1 MAQKLY
7 HQEFARAGK
16 QAGLQVWRIE
26 KLELVPVPDSA
37 YGDFYVGD
45 AYLVLHTVRAS
56 RGFFYRLHFWLGER
70 APIARRLGKGGRG
83 DPSTAG
89 SGRPGAGP
97 ARSATLEVTR
107 LVTPFT
113 FSGWSL
119 PSPSPSPSPLL
130 CCCKLGR
137 AQSREE
143 IHATDVDLWQ
153 VISWAL
159 VLGSSPRLPAPNPNS
174 CPLRG
179 STSERAGAGQVLF
192 TVPQQVQSWFLWQG
206 WRCIK
211 TEDDLILVTY
221 DKNLERYAECL
232 WLWEAEK
239 PSREQEAGGVAS
251 GFNHVLTN
259 DLSAKRLLHVKGR
272 RVVRAT
278 EVPLSW
284 DSFNKGD
291 CFIIDLGTEIY
302 QWCGS
307 ACNKY
312 ERLKASQVA
321 TGIRD
326 NERKGRSQL
335 IVVEEGSE
343 PSELIEVLG
352 RKPQLPDG
360 DSDDD
365 TIADMTNRKMAKLYM
380 VSDASGS
387 MSVTV
392 VAEENPFSM
401 AMLLSEECFI
411 LDHGAAK
418 QIFVWKGKDAN
429 PQERKAAM
437 KTAEDFLQQ
446 MNYSTHT
453 QIQVLP
459 EGGETPLFKQFF
471 RDWKD
476 KDQSEGFGKVYVTEK
491 VAQIQQISFDASK
504 LHTSPQM
511 AAKHSMVDDG
521 SGKVEI
527 WRVENNG
534 RVQIDQNSY
543 GEFYG
548 GDCYII
554 LYTYPRGQ
562 IIYTWQGA
570 NATRD
575 ELTTSAF
582 LTVQLDR
589 SLGGR
594 AVQVRVSQGKE
605 PTHLLSLFKDKPL
618 IIYKNGTSKK
628 GGQAP
633 APPTRLFQV
642 RRNLASITRIVEVNV
657 DANSLNSNDVFVL
670 KLPHNSGYIW
680 IGKGASQEEAKGAEY
695 VANVLK
701 CKTARIQ
708 EGEEP
713 EEFWSS
719 LGGKKDYQTSP
730 LLETQAE
737 DHPPRLYGC
746 SNKTGRFI
754 IEEVPGEFTQDDLAE
769 DDVMLL
775 DAWEQIFI
783 WIGKD
788 ANEIEKKESLKSAKA
803 YLETDPSG
811 RDKRTP
817 IVIIK
822 QGHEP
827 LTFTGWFLGWDSSR
841 W

>member
-1 MAQKLY
+1 MAQELY
-7 HQEFARAGK
+7 HPEFARAGK

-26 KLELVPVPDSA
+26 KLELVPVPQSA
-37 YGDFYVGD
+37 LGDFYVGD
-45 AYLVLHTVRAS
+45 AYLVLHTTEGK
-56 RGFFYRLHFWLGER
+56 RGFTYRLHFWLGKECTQDEST
-70 APIARRLGKGGRG
+70 AAAIFTVQMDDYLGGKPVQHREMQGYESTDFVGYFKGG
-83 DPSTAG
+83 
-89 SGRPGAGP
+89 
-97 ARSATLEVTR
+97 L
-107 LVTPFT
+107 
-113 FSGWSL
+113 
-119 PSPSPSPSPLL
+119 
-130 CCCKLGR
+130 KY
-137 AQSREE
+137 
-143 IHATDVDLWQ
+143 
-153 VISWAL
+153 
-159 VLGSSPRLPAPNPNS
+159 
-174 CPLRG
+174 
-179 STSERAGAGQVLF
+179 
-192 TVPQQVQSWFLWQG
+192 
-206 WRCIK
+206 K
-211 TEDDLILVTY
+211 
-221 DKNLERYAECL
+221 
-232 WLWEAEK
+232 
-239 PSREQEAGGVAS
+239 AGGVAS
-251 GFNHVLTN
+251 GLNHVITN
-259 DLSAKRLLHVKGR
+259 DLTAQRLLHVKGR

-284 DSFNKGD
+284 ASFNKGD
-291 CFIIDLGTEIY
+291 CFIVDLGTDIY
-302 QWCGS
+302 LWYGS
-307 ACNKY
+307 SCNKY

-321 TGIRD
+321 IGIRD
-326 NERKGRSQL
+326 NERKGRAQL

-343 PSELIEVLG
+343 PSELMKVLG
-352 RKPQLPDG
+352 KKPELRDG
-360 DSDDD
+360 DDDD
-365 TIADMTNRKMAKLYM
+365 DIIADINNRKIAKLYM

-387 MSVTV
+387 MKVTV

-411 LDHGAAK
+411 LDHGPK

-437 KTAEDFLQQ
+437 KTAEEFLQQ
-446 MNYSTHT
+446 MNYTSST

-459 EGGETPLFKQFF
+459 EGGETPVFKQFF
-471 RDWKD
+471 KDWRD
-476 KDQSEGFGKVYVTEK
+476 KDQSDGFGKVHVTEK
-491 VAQIQQISFDASK
+491 VAQIQQIPFDASQ

-511 AAKHSMVDDG
+511 AAQHHMVDDG

-534 RVQIDQNSY
+534 RVPIDQNSY

-554 LYTYPRGQ
+554 LYTYSIGQ

-570 NATRD
+570 QATRD
-575 ELTTSAF
+575 ELTASAF

-589 SLGGR
+589 SLGGQ

-605 PTHLLSLFKDKPL
+605 PVHLLSLFKNKPL

-628 GGQAP
+628 FGQAP
-633 APPTRLFQV
+633 AAPTRLFQV
-642 RRNLASITRIVEVNV
+642 RRNLASITRIVEVDV
-657 DANSLNSNDVFVL
+657 DAISLNSNDAFVL
-670 KLPHNSGYIW
+670 KSQQNNGYIW
-680 IGKGASQEEAKGAEY
+680 MGKGASQEEEKGAEY

-701 CKTARIQ
+701 CKTTKIR

-713 EEFWSS
+713 EEFWNS
-719 LGGKKDYQTSP
+719 LGGKKQYQTSP
-730 LLETQAE
+730 LLETQIE

-754 IEEVPGEFTQDDLAE
+754 IEEVPGEFTQEDLAE

-775 DAWEQIFI
+775 DVWEQIFI

-788 ANEIEKKESLKSAKA
+788 ANETEKTESIKSAKK

-822 QGHEP
+822 QGYEP
-827 LTFTGWFLGWDSSR
+827 PTFTGWFLGWNSSK

>member
-1 MAQKLY
+1 LGNKFFVCVFLFLFYQLIPINCTKNQLYSLTLLFIQGLNSVPVGAMSQGLY
-7 HQEFARAGK
+7 HEEFARAGK
-16 QAGLQVWRIE
+16 QAGLQVWRVE
-26 KLELVPVPDSA
+26 KLELVPVPPRS
-37 YGDFYVGD
+37 
-45 AYLVLHTVRAS
+45 
-56 RGFFYRLHFWLGER
+56 
-70 APIARRLGKGGRG
+70 GRFIIS
-83 DPSTAG
+83 DTIRQKECTQDESTA
-89 SGRPGAGP
+89 A
-97 ARSATLEVTR
+97 AI
-107 LVTPFT
+107 FT
-113 FSGWSL
+113 VQMDDY
-119 PSPSPSPSPLL
+119 
-130 CCCKLGR
+130 LGGKPV
-137 AQSREE
+137 QSRELQGYE
-143 IHATDVDLWQ
+143 STDFVGYFKGGL
-153 VISWAL
+153 
-159 VLGSSPRLPAPNPNS
+159 
-174 CPLRG
+174 
-179 STSERAGAGQVLF
+179 
-192 TVPQQVQSWFLWQG
+192 
-206 WRCIK
+206 K
-211 TEDDLILVTY
+211 Y
-221 DKNLERYAECL
+221 K
-232 WLWEAEK
+232 
-239 PSREQEAGGVAS
+239 AGGVAS
-251 GFNHVLTN
+251 GLNHVLTN
-259 DLSAKRLLHVKGR
+259 DLTAKRLLHVKGR

-307 ACNKY
+307 SCNKY
-312 ERLKASQVA
+312 ERLKANQVA
-321 TGIRD
+321 IGIRD

-343 PSELIEVLG
+343 PSELGKVLG
-352 RKPQLPDG
+352 TKPELRDG
-360 DSDDD
+360 DDDDD
-365 TIADMTNRKMAKLYM
+365 TVADITNRKMAKLYM
-380 VSDASGS
+380 VNASGS
-387 MSVTV
+387 MRVTV

-437 KTAEDFLQQ
+437 KTAEEFLKQ
-446 MNYSTHT
+446 MNYSTNT

-459 EGGETPLFKQFF
+459 EGGETPIFKQFF
-471 RDWKD
+471 KDWRD
-476 KDQSEGFGKVYVTEK
+476 KDQSDGFGKVCVTEK
-491 VAQIQQISFDASK
+491 VARIKQIPFDASK

-511 AAKHSMVDDG
+511 AAQHNMVDDG

-534 RVQIDQNSY
+534 RIEIDQNSY

-589 SLGGR
+589 SLGGQ
-594 AVQVRVSQGKE
+594 AVQIRVSQGKE
-605 PTHLLSLFKDKPL
+605 PAHLLSLFKDKPL

-642 RRNLASITRIVEVNV
+642 RRNLASITRIMEVDV
-657 DANSLNSNDVFVL
+657 DAYSLNSNDVFVL
-670 KLPHNSGYIW
+670 KLRQNNGYIW
-680 IGKGASQEEAKGAEY
+680 IGKGASQEEEKGAEY
-695 VANVLK
+695 VASVLK
-701 CKTARIQ
+701 CKTTRIQ
-708 EGEEP
+708 EGQEP
-713 EEFWSS
+713 EEFWNS
-719 LGGKKDYQTSP
+719 LGGKKHYQTSP

-783 WIGKD
+783 WVGKD
-788 ANEIEKKESLKSAKA
+788 ANEVERTESLKSAKM

-817 IVIIK
+817 IVIVK

-827 LTFTGWFLGWDSSR
+827 PTFIGWFLGWDSGR

>member
-1 MAQKLY
+1 MSQGLY
-7 HQEFARAGK
+7 HEEFARAGK
-16 QAGLQVWRIE
+16 QAGLQVWRVE
-26 KLELVPVPDSA
+26 KLELVPVPPSVKPNSFFSSSN
-37 YGDFYVGD
+37 YFG
-45 AYLVLHTVRAS
+45 LH
-56 RGFFYRLHFWLGER
+56 
-70 APIARRLGKGGRG
+70 
-83 DPSTAG
+83 
-89 SGRPGAGP
+89 
-97 ARSATLEVTR
+97 
-107 LVTPFT
+107 
-113 FSGWSL
+113 SL
-119 PSPSPSPSPLL
+119 PSFAVSGKECTQDESTAAAIFTVQMDDY
-130 CCCKLGR
+130 LGGKPV
-137 AQSREE
+137 QSRELQGYE
-143 IHATDVDLWQ
+143 STDFVGYFKGGL
-153 VISWAL
+153 
-159 VLGSSPRLPAPNPNS
+159 
-174 CPLRG
+174 
-179 STSERAGAGQVLF
+179 
-192 TVPQQVQSWFLWQG
+192 
-206 WRCIK
+206 K
-211 TEDDLILVTY
+211 Y
-221 DKNLERYAECL
+221 K
-232 WLWEAEK
+232 
-239 PSREQEAGGVAS
+239 AGGVAS
-251 GFNHVLTN
+251 GLNHVLTN
-259 DLSAKRLLHVKGR
+259 DLTAKRLLHVKGR

-307 ACNKY
+307 SCNKY
-312 ERLKASQVA
+312 ERLKANQVA
-321 TGIRD
+321 IGIRD

-343 PSELIEVLG
+343 PSELGKVLG
-352 RKPQLPDG
+352 TKPELRDG
-360 DSDDD
+360 DDDDD
-365 TIADMTNRKMAKLYM
+365 TVADITNRKMAKLYM

-387 MSVTV
+387 MRVTV

-418 QIFVWKGKDAN
+418 QIFVWKGKKYAN

-437 KTAEDFLQQ
+437 KTAEEFLKQ
-446 MNYSTHT
+446 MNYSTNT

-459 EGGETPLFKQFF
+459 EGGETPIFKQFF
-471 RDWKD
+471 KDWRD
-476 KDQSEGFGKVYVTEK
+476 KDQSDGFGKVCVTEK
-491 VAQIQQISFDASK
+491 VARIKQIPFDASK

-511 AAKHSMVDDG
+511 AAQHNMVDDG

-534 RVQIDQNSY
+534 RIEIDQNSY

-589 SLGGR
+589 SLGGQ
-594 AVQVRVSQGKE
+594 AVQIRVSQGKE
-605 PTHLLSLFKDKPL
+605 PAHLLSLFKDKPL

-642 RRNLASITRIVEVNV
+642 RRNLASITRIMEVDV
-657 DANSLNSNDVFVL
+657 DAYSLNSNDVFVL
-670 KLPHNSGYIW
+670 KLRQNNGYIW
-680 IGKGASQEEAKGAEY
+680 IGKGASQEEEKGAEY
-695 VANVLK
+695 VASVLK
-701 CKTARIQ
+701 CKTTRIQ
-708 EGEEP
+708 EGQEP
-713 EEFWSS
+713 EEFWNS
-719 LGGKKDYQTSP
+719 LGGKKHYQTSP

-783 WIGKD
+783 WVGKD
-788 ANEIEKKESLKSAKA
+788 ANEVERTESLKSAKM

-817 IVIIK
+817 IVIVK

-827 LTFTGWFLGWDSSR
+827 PTFIGWFLGWDSGR